1 MRPMLWL
8 RNMHFGSPYEPSEKM
23 VRGVW
28 IGLGVLSGAVLIF
41 AGVLFFV
48 HL

>member
-8 RNMHFGSPYEPSEKM
+8 RNMHFGTSCDPSEKM

-41 AGVLFFV
+41 ASVLYFV